1 MRKAMLLAA
10 AWLAAGCTAAPYRPA
25 SGDTVVTTVA
35 RRAGTPE
42 VRQLQARLAAAPADL
57 PTALAL
63 ARHYLALGRAESDP
77 RYFGHAQAVL
87 APWWGRVDAP
97 PEVRLLRA
105 QLLQNGHQFS
115 AALADL
121 QAVTVSQPGNP
132 EAWLTQAVVQA
143 VQGDYAAATAS
154 CARVTTLADQLAG
167 IACLAAASAN
177 TARLAASER
186 LLATTLERSGGAP
199 DELRVWA
206 LTLLAESAA
215 RRGAAG
221 TAERH
226 YLLALALAP
235 RDSYLLGAYA
245 DFLLDAGRPAEV
257 LTLLRDRQRIDALLL
272 RYALALRAAGGQR
285 AALAA
290 AVAELQ
296 ARFDAAA
303 QRGDSVHRREE
314 ARFLLHLRG
323 DPAAALALARQNW
336 LVQKELADLRIL
348 LEAARLAGDER
359 TLRGARDWIKRNG
372 TQDVMLARLAGSAR

>member
-1 MRKAMLLAA
+1 MKRLMLLA
-10 AWLAAGCTAAPYRPA
+10 AWLAAGCAAAPYRPA
-25 SGDTVVTTVA
+25 SGDTVVATVA

-42 VRQLQARLAAAPADL
+42 IRQLQVRLAAAPGDL

-63 ARHYLALGRAESDP
+63 ARRYIALGRTETDP
-77 RYFGHAQAVL
+77 RYFGHAQAAL
-87 APWWGRVDAP
+87 APWWERVDAP
-97 PEVRLLRA
+97 PGVRLLRA
-105 QLLQNGHQFS
+105 QLMQNGHRFS

-121 QAVTVSQPGNP
+121 QAVTVSQPGNA

-143 VQGDYAAATAS
+143 VQGDHAAATAS

-167 IACLAAASAN
+167 FACLAAASVN

-186 LLATTLERSGGAP
+186 LLATTLERSAGAAS
-199 DELRVWA
+199 ELRVWA
-206 LTLLAESAA
+206 LTLLAEMAA

-221 TAERH
+221 TAERRF
-226 YLLALALAP
+226 LTALALAP

-257 LTLLRDRQRIDALLL
+257 LALLRDGRRIDALLL
-272 RYALALRAAGGQR
+272 RYALALRAAGGNR
-285 AALAA
+285 IALAA

-314 ARFLLHLRG
+314 ARYTLHLRG

-336 LVQKELADLRIL
+336 QVQKELADLRIL
-348 LEAARLAGDER
+348 LEAAQRAGDER
-359 TLRGARDWIKRNG
+359 TVRAARAWMARHG
-372 TQDVMLARLAGSAR
+372 TQDAMLARLTEGRP

>member
-1 MRKAMLLAA
+1 MRGVLLFAG
-10 AWLAAGCTAAPYRPA
+10 AWLAAGCAAAPYRPA
-25 SGDTVVTTVA
+25 TDDTVVTTVA
-35 RRAGTPE
+35 RRAGMPE
-42 VRQLQARLAAAPADL
+42 IRQLQARLAAAPADL

-63 ARHYLALGRAESDP
+63 ARRYVALGRAEADP

-87 APWWGRVDAP
+87 APWWGRADAP

-105 QLLQNGHQFS
+105 QLLQNAHQFS

-121 QAVTVSQPGNP
+121 QAVTVSQPRNA

-143 VQGDYAAATAS
+143 VQGDHAGATAS

-167 IACLAAASAN
+167 FACLAAASAN
-177 TARLAASER
+177 TARMAASER
-186 LLATTLERSGGAP
+186 LLAATLERSAGAP
-199 DELRVWA
+199 DEVRVWA

-221 TAERH
+221 TSERY
-226 YLLALALAP
+226 YLMALALAP
-235 RDSYLLGAYA
+235 NDHYLLGAYA

-257 LTLLRDRQRIDALLL
+257 LALLRARHRIDALLL

-303 QRGDSVHRREE
+303 QRGDSVHLREE
-314 ARFLLHLRG
+314 ARFMLHLRG
-323 DPAAALALARQNW
+323 EPAAALALARQNW
-336 LVQKELADLRIL
+336 QVQKEPADLRIL
-348 LEAARLAGDER
+348 LEAAQLAGDER
-359 TLRGARDWIKRNG
+359 TARAARDWMRRNG
-372 TQDVMLARLAGSAR
+372 TQDVMLAGSRP